1 MCLHT
6 KETTQWDVSKTRND
20 ERKISIENIKI
31 SKDEKDKKINSR
43 KHDADDDDNEIKKRE
58 KSIAKLATNGMQKS
72 RSDEKCDNNE
82 QKLKKMNHNEK
93 KILKQNEV
101 NDQLVNSFIA
111 EFTQKSVSKS
121 RKESSTSIKKESVIR
136 DNTLEEIPRDM
147 PKYNSS

>member
-6 KETTQWDVSKTRND
+6 KETTQWDVSKTCND

-43 KHDADDDDNEIKKRE
+43 KHDADDDNEMKKRE
-58 KSIAKLATNGMQKS
+58 KSITKLATNGMQKS
-72 RSDEKCDNNE
+72 RSNEKCDNNE
-82 QKLKKMNHNEK
+82 QKLKKVNHNEK

-121 RKESSTSIKKESVIR
+121 GKESSTSVKKESVIR

>member
-6 KETTQWDVSKTRND
+6 KETTQWDVSKARND
-20 ERKISIENIKI
+20 DRKISVENIKI

-43 KHDADDDDNEIKKRE
+43 KHDANDENEMKKKE

-72 RSDEKCDNNE
+72 RPNEKCDNNE
-82 QKLKKMNHNEK
+82 QKLKKVVHNEK

-101 NDQLVNSFIA
+101 NEQLANSFIT

-121 RKESSTSIKKESVIR
+121 GKESSTSMKKESVIR
-136 DNTLEEIPRDM
+136 DNTLEGIPRDM